1 VVMLASSELALC
13 KCCDLF
19 PVETGQHFT

>member
-1 VVMLASSELALC
+1 MLASSELALC